1 MITRSATGD
10 HEHPGTTRA
19 VLSDPRTTVPGMS
32 PTAGPSALAKPWGPG
47 TATGVGSLP
56 GTDPAEAARTVL
68 GLLPGLP
75 FLPELPGRGAVADL
89 VGRTCALL
97 VDLPVDL
104 QPGGWRLVER
114 PGRDQRRAQDA
125 LARDLDALEEAAAAS
140 PPALLKVQ
148 SAGPW
153 TLAASLELRGLER
166 ALSDHGAV
174 RELAASLAEGLR
186 QHLADLRRRLPGT
199 TLLLQLDE
207 PSLPAVLAAR
217 IPTSSGFATLRA
229 PQPQLVRDHLRT
241 VLAAAGTEEARD
253 AEAPAPEPDAPAPV
267 STVVHCCAPDPPLR
281 LLLQSGAQH
290 LSLDATLLHPR
301 DDDAV
306 GEAVE
311 AGVGLLLGV
320 VPSTD
325 APLARPDEVLRPVR
339 RLWQR
344 LGLPPETL
352 APTVVLT
359 PTCGLAGA
367 TPAYA
372 RQALE
377 ACVRAAEALE
387 EEPA

>member
-1 MITRSATGD
+1 MTPTAAAS
-10 HEHPGTTRA
+10 
-19 VLSDPRTTVPGMS
+19 S
-32 PTAGPSALAKPWGPG
+32 PTSPPGLPWGPG

-56 GTDPAEAARTVL
+56 GTDPAEAARVVL
-68 GLLPGLP
+68 GLLPDLP

-125 LARDLDALEEAAAAS
+125 LARDLDALEEAAAAA

-153 TLAASLELRGLER
+153 TLASSLELRGLER

-174 RELAASLAEGLR
+174 RELTASLAEGLAR
-186 QHLADLRRRLPGT
+186 HLADLHRRLPGT

-241 VLAAAGTEEARD
+241 ALEAAG
-253 AEAPAPEPDAPAPV
+253 PDVP
-267 STVVHCCAPDPPLR
+267 TIVHCCAPGPPL
-281 LLLQSGAQH
+281 LLLREAGAQH
-290 LSLDATLLHPR
+290 LSLDATLLHER
-301 DDDAV
+301 DDDAL

-311 AGVGLLLGV
+311 AGAGLLLGV

-325 APLARPDEVLRPVR
+325 GPLAETDEVLRPVR
-339 RLWQR
+339 RLWRR
-344 LGLPPETL
+344 LGVAPEELPRS
-352 APTVVLT
+352 VVLT

-387 EEPA
+387 EEPQ

>member
-1 MITRSATGD
+1 MESAG
-10 HEHPGTTRA
+10 A
-19 VLSDPRTTVPGMS
+19 VLSEARTTVPGMS
-32 PTAGPSALAKPWGPG
+32 PTAAPAVLRKPWAPG

-56 GTDPAEAARTVL
+56 GTDPAEAARLVL

-125 LARDLDALEEAAAAS
+125 LARDLDALEEAAATVE
-140 PPALLKVQ
+140 PPLLKVQ

-174 RELAASLAEGLR
+174 RELTASLAEGLVR
-186 QHLADLRRRLPGT
+186 HLADLRRRLPQT

-217 IPTSSGFATLRA
+217 VPTSSGFATLRA
-229 PQPQLVRDHLRT
+229 PQPQLVREHLRT
-241 VLAAAGTEEARD
+241 VLGSAGED
-253 AEAPAPEPDAPAPV
+253 V
-267 STVVHCCAPDPPLR
+267 QTVAHCCAPDPPLR
-281 LLLQSGAQH
+281 LLLQAGAQH
-290 LSLDATLLHPR
+290 LSLDATLLHER
-301 DDDAV
+301 DDDV
-306 GEAVE
+306 LGEAVE
-311 AGVGLLLGV
+311 AGAGLLLGV

-325 APLARPDEVLRPVR
+325 TDVARPDQVLAPVR
-339 RLWQR
+339 RLWRR
-344 LGLPPETL
+344 LGLPAEEL
-352 APTVVLT
+352 APSVVLT

-377 ACVRAAEALE
+377 ACVRAATALQE
-387 EEPA
+387 DPQ